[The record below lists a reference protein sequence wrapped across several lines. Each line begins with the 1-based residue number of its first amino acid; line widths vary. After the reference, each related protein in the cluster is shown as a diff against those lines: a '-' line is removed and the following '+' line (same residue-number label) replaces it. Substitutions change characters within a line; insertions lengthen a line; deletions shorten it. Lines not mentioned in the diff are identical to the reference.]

1 MTPIKCD
8 RYQNRRQYVRAGIF
22 LLMGWLILT
31 GWHLADDAIESQ
43 SNVLSYLSNSARQGL
58 NTAEAAAGDTPM
70 VPLSFS
76 DLAEKSSP
84 AVVNIRTVKTVKR
97 SGEKGRPF
105 GQDPF
110 GKDNPMKDF
119 FDRFFGPEQHPD
131 FKQRSLG
138 SGFIIDSDGYVVTN
152 NHVVEDADKIKVFLR
167 NEKEYDA
174 EIIGRDANTD
184 IALIK
189 ITSEDDFP
197 VIQLG
202 DSDALKVGQWVV
214 AIGNPFGLG
223 HTVTAGIVSAKERV
237 IGSGPYDDYI
247 QTDASIN
254 PGNSG
259 GPLLNMQGQVVGI
272 NTIIIAGG
280 TGIGFAIPINLAKEV
295 VAQLKDSGEVTRGW
309 LGVSIQDLPRDLAD
323 YFGIED
329 RQGVLIADVVPGDPA
344 ERAGVRAQ
352 DIVLE
357 INDEKVKD
365 SKALLKKVAKLKV
378 GTTAKLKI
386 LRNGKT
392 KVITVKV
399 AKRDDEK
406 IVAQRK
412 PEAIKARL
420 GIQVGDLTPENTNR
434 FNVSDSEGVIVTGL
448 EPGGK
453 GAEAGIRAGD
463 IIKGINRQEIKDVKE
478 YDRAMEKFKDGD
490 EISFLIKRPNFGFLV
505 IKLTK

>member
-1 MTPIKCD
+1 LVANARAATPD
-8 RYQNRRQYVRAGIF
+8 SG
-22 LLMGWLILT
+22 
-31 GWHLADDAIESQ
+31 S
-43 SNVLSYLSNSARQGL
+43 
-58 NTAEAAAGDTPM
+58 
-70 VPLSFS
+70 VPHSFS
-76 DLAEKSSP
+76 SLAEKSSP
-84 AVVNIRTVKTVKR
+84 AVVNIRTVKTIKR

-105 GQDPF
+105 GEDPF
-110 GKDNPMKDF
+110 GRDNPMKDF

-152 NHVVEDADKIKVFLR
+152 NHVVEGADKIKVFLK

-174 EIIGRDANTD
+174 EIVGRDDNTD

-189 ITSEDDFP
+189 IMSDDDFP

-223 HTVTAGIVSAKERV
+223 HTVTAGIVSAKGRV

-259 GPLLNMQGQVVGI
+259 GPLLNMQGEVVGI

-280 TGIGFAIPINLAKEV
+280 TGIGFAIPVNLAKEI

-309 LGVSIQDLPRDLAD
+309 LGVSIQDLPKDLAD

-357 INDEKVKD
+357 INGEKIKD
-365 SKALLKKVAKLKV
+365 SKALLKKVAKLEV

-386 LRNGKT
+386 LRDGKT

-399 AKRDDEK
+399 GKRDDAK
-406 IVAQRK
+406 IAARK
-412 PEAIKARL
+412 QPDNIKADL
-420 GIQVGDLTPENTNR
+420 GIQVADLTPENTKR
-434 FNVSDSEGVIVTGL
+434 FNISDTKGVVVTAL
-448 EPGGK
+448 ESGGK
-453 GAEAGIRAGD
+453 GAEAGIRTGD
-463 IIKGINRQEIKDVKE
+463 IVKGINRQEIRDVND
-478 YDRAMEKFKDGD
+478 YDRVMGKLKDGD
-490 EISFLIKRPNFGFLV
+490 DVSFLIKRPNFGFLV
-505 IKLTK
+505 IKLVK

>member
-1 MTPIKCD
+1 
-8 RYQNRRQYVRAGIF
+8 
-22 LLMGWLILT
+22 MGWLILT
-31 GWHLADDAIESQ
+31 GLHLSHDAVE
-43 SNVLSYLSNSARQGL
+43 RGMRGL
-58 NTAEAAAGDTPM
+58 LPITSFAQRFVATVDAATPDSPT
-70 VPLSFS
+70 VPHSFS

-84 AVVNIRTVKTVKR
+84 AVVNIRTVKIVKR
-97 SGEKGRPF
+97 SGEKSHPF

-152 NHVVEDADKIKVFLR
+152 NHVVEGADKIKVFLK

-174 EIIGRDANTD
+174 QIVGRDANTD

-189 ITSEDDFP
+189 IMSEDDFP

-223 HTVTAGIVSAKERV
+223 HTVTAGIVSAKGRV

-259 GPLLNMQGQVVGI
+259 GPLLNMQGKVIGI

-280 TGIGFAIPINLAKEV
+280 TGIGFAIPVNLAKEV
-295 VAQLKDSGEVTRGW
+295 VAQLKDNGEVTRGW
-309 LGVSIQDLPRDLAD
+309 LGVSIQDLPKELAD

-344 ERAGVRAQ
+344 DVAGIRAQ

-357 INDEKVKD
+357 INGEKVKN
-365 SKALLKKVAKLKV
+365 SKVLLKKVAQLKV
-378 GTTAKLKI
+378 GNTAKLKV
-386 LRNGKT
+386 LREGKT

-399 AKRDDEK
+399 AKRDDAK
-406 IVAQRK
+406 IVAQKK
-412 PEAIKARL
+412 PEMIKADL
-420 GIQVGDLTPENTNR
+420 GIQVADLNPENTNR
-434 FNVSDSEGVIVTGL
+434 FNVSDTEGVIVTGL
-448 EPGGK
+448 VPGGK
-453 GAEAGIRAGD
+453 GAEAGIRMGD
-463 IIKGINRQEIKDVKE
+463 IIKGINRREIRAVND
-478 YDRAMEKFKDGD
+478 YDRAMEKLKDGD
-490 EISFLIKRPNFGFLV
+490 AISFLIKRPNFGFLV
-505 IKLTK
+505 IKLAK